1 MGNTCCS
8 RMKDDCLR
16 LYGYDSIESP
26 ITRISAATSTTD
38 LPRYSK
44 SSKLSDSLHNSHT
57 TIDYS
62 SMFLSPVHSPNTSD
76 IIQSISSS
84 NDSIYSNSEITSSTE
99 LEVA

>member
-16 LYGYDSIESP
+16 LYNYDSNESP

-44 SSKLSDSLHNSHT
+44 SSNLSDSLHNSHIT
-57 TIDYS
+57 VDYS
-62 SMFLSPVHSPNTSD
+62 SMFLSPVHTPNTSD
-76 IIQSISSS
+76 IIESLSSS
-84 NDSIYSNSEITSSTE
+84 NNSICNNSEITSSTE

>member
-8 RMKDDCLR
+8 RMRNDCLR
-16 LYGYDSIESP
+16 LYDHDSP
-26 ITRISAATSTTD
+26 ITGISASTSTTD
-38 LPRYSK
+38 IPRYSK
-44 SSKLSDSLHNSHT
+44 SSNLSDRLHNSHT